1 MDPMQKAPFVPTEIH
16 VCTVTDKRGALG
28 ILSLQTTEGR
38 FDVALDRQTADAIVN
53 AINAIRSK
61 LELAEIC

>member
-1 MDPMQKAPFVPTEIH
+1 VPTEIH

-38 FDVALDRQTADAIVN
+38 FDVALDRQTA